1 MIYSILL
8 QNNKYYVGF
17 TKSSTGFRFQQH
29 IATVN
34 AKTPIWIQLYR
45 PIRVLE
51 FRVGDRTDENR
62 LTLEYMKEYGIQ
74 NVRGGA
80 YCSITLNVI
89 HITSLYKEVTFTKPD
104 DKSIDYNY
112 SRENIEALNN
122 FGKNIDATIPEPDIS
137 TIITPHMIKEYQCTF
152 CNFSTKIKQQYLKH
166 IDSNKH
172 NINIAAKAIACQYC
186 QTHIDK
192 NNENN
197 HYSMCANKRI
207 VDSVITIKETQITQ
221 NAENKHSEKYLKLKQ
236 KNLKLKSEIL
246 ENEEKY
252 KILISN
258 NATEINNLK
267 DKYFNMVE
275 VNNTKLSEIISSHQI
290 DIKEYEKNK
299 NHLLDVH
306 QKEFKEIEKKINE
319 LTSSHQIEIKELIS
333 LHQKELKEM
342 EKKINELTSSHQNEI
357 KGYKKKLNAH
367 KVEITKLE
375 KKHSNAC
382 NYQIK
387 KFDEERKKFNNERD
401 NYIEKIDQL
410 KNEQL
415 KLAKE
420 SANKQIELSKES
432 IDKQEILINKATEKD
447 AQIMSTVMQTCKN
460 ITEKSVDGYI
470 NALKYANTQF
480 KDAPNLKQN
489 SNFDYIDDNEDYMDD
504 LIYNYH
510 NDNLPKYIGDLILIV
525 YKKEYPQDQS
535 LWNTD
540 ASRLMYIIKQQFGNK
555 SLWEKDVSAMK
566 VDNLIVLPIINWF
579 IENVNDLKK
588 STLKFINK
596 NEGSKQYKIIS
607 KVNKKRDK
615 FKELI
620 LIKDSLKNP
629 KLSKNI
635 IKYITPHLNI
645 GNHLAIVN
653 KR

>member
-1 MIYSILL
+1 M
-8 QNNKYYVGF
+8 
-17 TKSSTGFRFQQH
+17 
-29 IATVN
+29 A
-34 AKTPIWIQLYR
+34 
-45 PIRVLE
+45 
-51 FRVGDRTDENR
+51 
-62 LTLEYMKEYGIQ
+62 KEY
-74 NVRGGA
+74 R
-80 YCSITLNVI
+80 
-89 HITSLYKEVTFTKPD
+89 
-104 DKSIDYNY
+104 
-112 SRENIEALNN
+112 
-122 FGKNIDATIPEPDIS
+122 
-137 TIITPHMIKEYQCTF
+137 CTF
-152 CNFSTKIKQQYLKH
+152 CDFSTKIKQQYFKH
-166 IDSNKH
+166 NGSNKH
-172 NINIAAKAIACQYC
+172 NTNITMKAIICQYC
-186 QTHIDK
+186 QTYVDK
-192 NNENN
+192 NKEND

-221 NAENKHSEKYLKLKQ
+221 NIENKHSEKYLKLKQ

-252 KILISN
+252 KTLVSN
-258 NATEINNLK
+258 NATEVNNLK

-275 VNNTKLSEIISSHQI
+275 VNNTKLNELISSHQI
-290 DIKEYEKNK
+290 EVKEYEKNK
-299 NHLLDVH
+299 NHLLDMH
-306 QKEFKEIEKKINE
+306 QKEFKEMEKKLNE
-319 LTSSHQIEIKELIS
+319 QIS

-342 EKKINELTSSHQNEI
+342 EKKINELTSSHQIEI
-357 KGYKKKLNAH
+357 KEQISSHQKELKEMEKKINELTSSHQVELKEYEKKLNAH

-375 KKHSNAC
+375 KKHNNAC

-387 KFDEERKKFNNERD
+387 KFDEERKKFNSERN

-410 KNEQL
+410 KNEQV

-432 IDKQEILINKATEKD
+432 INKQEILINKATEKD

-480 KDAPNLKQN
+480 KDAPNLKET

-540 ASRLMYIIKQQFGNK
+540 ASRLMYIIKQQFGKN

-566 VDNLIVLPIINWF
+566 VDNLIVMPIINWF